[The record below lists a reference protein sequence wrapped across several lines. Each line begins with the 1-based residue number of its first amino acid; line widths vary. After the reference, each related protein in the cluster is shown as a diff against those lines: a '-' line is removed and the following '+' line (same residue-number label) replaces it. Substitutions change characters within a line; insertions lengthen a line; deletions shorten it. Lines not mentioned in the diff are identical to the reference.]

1 MLWARWTCTQAR
13 RLPIEG
19 VAYITGPNTGVHRDM
34 PVSRLKFES
43 LPHAIFLQ
51 RVTAQTP
58 ATSLEARLGQGAF
71 LALRL
76 VDLLA
81 ADREPAS
88 SDAFHY
94 QWVATDRFC
103 RELRAAATEGA
114 HVHGIAAS
122 ASDAH
127 RLNDRR
133 LIAPALLA
141 YGHYLEDGMRLDE
154 ALDVLWTL
162 VQVGGAQLSSPDAVA
177 VRLRLARVNRKQSR
191 FDEAEAA
198 YVEAGELAAAAGDRY
213 SELLSR
219 IGRANT
225 LLGRGNLAE
234 AERCLQSILADARV
248 AGQRDAEARA
258 EHGIGV
264 ALVHMGQPADA
275 IPHVWRG
282 FELFED
288 EESRLR
294 ALGDLGIMLL
304 MVGNVTAAEHALTEV
319 VKRGGTNETV
329 SNALIE
335 LMHCASSRG
344 DRVGFARWRERCD
357 ARVADMPPN
366 IRADFYM
373 KQGIGLAR
381 FGQSRKAETLMEQA
395 LQLASGAGLHEFE
408 FRIERIKNGL
418 RDCESLLHGETTAAA
433 EPVFDTQELRE
444 VSASLAQLAG

>member
-1 MLWARWTCTQAR
+1 VGPLDLHPGTAPAQSR
-13 RLPIEG
+13 
-19 VAYITGPNTGVHRDM
+19 VAYITGPNTGVQREM

-81 ADREPAS
+81 ADREPVS

-94 QWVATDRFC
+94 QWIATDRFC

-133 LIAPALLA
+133 MIAPALLA
-141 YGHYLEDGMRLDE
+141 YAHYLEDAMRLDE

-162 VQVGGAQLSSPDAVA
+162 VQVGGPQLSSPDAVA
-177 VRLRLARVNRKQSR
+177 VRLRLARVNRKQNR

-198 YVEAGELAAAAGDRY
+198 YAEAGELATVAGDRY

-234 AERCLQSILADARV
+234 AERSLQSILTDARA
-248 AGQRDAEARA
+248 AGQQDAEARA

-264 ALVHMGQPADA
+264 ALVHMGQPAEA
-275 IPHVWRG
+275 IPHVWRAV
-282 FELFED
+282 ELFED

-294 ALGDLGIMLL
+294 ALNDIGIMLL
-304 MVGNVTAAEHALTEV
+304 MVGDGVGAERALSEV
-319 VKRGGTNETV
+319 VRRGATQDNV
-329 SNALIE
+329 NNALIE
-335 LMHCASSRG
+335 LMHCASFRR

-366 IRADFYM
+366 IRADFYL
-373 KQGIGLAR
+373 KQGIGQAR
-381 FGQSRKAETLMEQA
+381 FRQFKKAEGLMQQA
-395 LQLASGAGLHEFE
+395 LEIASSAGLHEFE

-418 RDCESLLHGETTAAA
+418 RDCESLLQGEQTAAA
-433 EPVFDTQELRE
+433 EPVFDTAELRE
-444 VSASLAQLAG
+444 VSASLAQLVG

>member
-1 MLWARWTCTQAR
+1 
-13 RLPIEG
+13 
-19 VAYITGPNTGVHRDM
+19 M

-81 ADREPAS
+81 ADREPVS

-94 QWVATDRFC
+94 QWIATDRFC

-114 HVHGIAAS
+114 HVHGVAAS
-122 ASDAH
+122 AYDAH

-133 LIAPALLA
+133 MIAPALLA
-141 YGHYLEDGMRLDE
+141 YAHYLEDAMRLDE

-162 VQVGGAQLSSPDAVA
+162 VQAGGPQLSSPDAVA
-177 VRLRLARVNRKQSR
+177 VRLRLARVNRKQNR

-198 YVEAGELAAAAGDRY
+198 YAEAGELATAAGDRY

-234 AERCLQSILADARV
+234 AERGLQSILVDARA
-248 AGQRDAEARA
+248 AGQQDAEARA

-264 ALVHMGQPADA
+264 ALVHMGQPAEA
-275 IPHVWRG
+275 IPHVWRAV
-282 FELFED
+282 ELFED

-294 ALGDLGIMLL
+294 ALNDIGIMLL
-304 MVGNVTAAEHALTEV
+304 MVGDGVGAERALSEV
-319 VKRGGTNETV
+319 VRRGATQDNIN
-329 SNALIE
+329 NALIE
-335 LMHCASSRG
+335 LMHCASFRR

-366 IRADFYM
+366 IRADFYL
-373 KQGIGLAR
+373 KQGIGQAR
-381 FGQSRKAETLMEQA
+381 FRQFKKAEGLMQQA
-395 LQLASGAGLHEFE
+395 LEIASSAGLHEFE

-418 RDCESLLHGETTAAA
+418 RDCESLVQGEQTAAA
-433 EPVFDTQELRE
+433 EPVFDTAELRE
-444 VSASLAQLAG
+444 VSASLAQLVG